1 MKIKINF
8 IDSIIDFDNSN
19 IYSFELYNKKYLY
32 RISELFYKLSIGEL
46 VEEIKLF
53 KGIEEISL
61 SNKVKF
67 FANYFDFD
75 YMGYSTELLKHII
88 KNIETYNYEEIM
100 KQYYKLI
107 KKIKSELLNLELP
120 IKINECESI
129 GELLKSTKPFIEKK
143 DSLLEN
149 LLLLIDIEK
158 ELNLNHILV
167 FINLKNYLS
176 EMELTEFYK
185 YVIYNNAKV
194 IMIDLKKQLHIKN
207 YEKVIIIDENLDE
220 NMI

>member
-8 IDSIIDFDNSN
+8 IDSIIDFDISN

-53 KGIEEISL
+53 KGIEEINL
-61 SNKVKF
+61 LNKVKF

-88 KNIETYNYEEIM
+88 KNLEIYNYEEIM

-107 KKIKSELLNLELP
+107 KIIKSELFNLELP

-129 GELLKSTKPFIEKK
+129 GELLKSAKPFIEKK
-143 DSLLEN
+143 
-149 LLLLIDIEK
+149 
-158 ELNLNHILV
+158 IL
-167 FINLKNYLS
+167 Y
-176 EMELTEFYK
+176 
-185 YVIYNNAKV
+185 
-194 IMIDLKKQLHIKN
+194 
-207 YEKVIIIDENLDE
+207 
-220 NMI
+220 

>member
-8 IDSIIDFDNSN
+8 IDSIIDFDVSN

-32 RISELFYKLSIGEL
+32 RIGELFYKSSIGEL
-46 VEEIKLF
+46 GEEIKLF
-53 KGIEEISL
+53 KGIEEINL

-75 YMGYSTELLKHII
+75 YKGYSTELLKNII
-88 KNIETYNYEEIM
+88 KNIEIYKYEEIM

-107 KKIKSELLNLELP
+107 KKINSELSNLELP
-120 IKINECESI
+120 IKINEYESI
-129 GELLKSTKPFIEKK
+129 SELLKSTKPFIDKK
-143 DSLLEN
+143 DSLLDN

-158 ELNLNHILV
+158 ELNLNNILV

-176 EMELTEFYK
+176 EIELAEFYK
-185 YVIYNNAKV
+185 YVVYNNIKIV
-194 IMIDLKKQLHIKN
+194 MLDLKKQSHIKN